1 MNRSRHIAAKRSALL
16 HPEAR
21 LPRGRLG
28 SAEGQTPLT
37 HQSRRREGGAGEAP
51 GPSGRAAGHAGGGA
65 FVVDARPVLGSSAAG
80 GSDREGPELARAQRV
95 GRKRA
100 FQKRVCTYP
109 PTPPSSP
116 ILFNRSIYC
125 NLTISPCL
133 RSAAFHCAVQP
144 GPLLRRE
151 GAGGGTD
158 PWPPARRREVG
169 PRRRPLRLFFLPLA
183 LVTERPGLCTLGILQ
198 DWWGTS
204 WACTRPPCLSF
215 VAKRQSAVFLDRRC
229 FPLPHTPVS
238 LCVHTAC
245 FTLSLNS
252 SPGLPLP
259 SPGPQAP
266 RPPAPRCDYNESPIF
281 GNVQLLFRDR
291 RGLCSSYFYCIS
303 NSLEKM

>member
-1 MNRSRHIAAKRSALL
+1 MWWTHGLSWALPQPGAA
-16 HPEAR
+16 
-21 LPRGRLG
+21 
-28 SAEGQTPLT
+28 T
-37 HQSRRREGGAGEAP
+37 
-51 GPSGRAAGHAGGGA
+51 
-65 FVVDARPVLGSSAAG
+65 
-80 GSDREGPELARAQRV
+80 ARAPSWRGLRGWEGSEHFRSECV
-95 GRKRA
+95 H
-100 FQKRVCTYP
+100 T

-133 RSAAFHCAVQP
+133 RSDATSAAFHCAVQP
-144 GPLLRRE
+144 GPWLRRE

-198 DWWGTS
+198 DWWVTS

-215 VAKRQSAVFLDRRC
+215 VAKRQSAVFLDRCC
-229 FPLPHTPVS
+229 FPLPRTPVS

-266 RPPAPRCDYNESPIF
+266 
-281 GNVQLLFRDR
+281 
-291 RGLCSSYFYCIS
+291 SSS
-303 NSLEKM
+303 V